1 MSEAAV
7 IFLLILC
14 IIILS
19 SIIIYQRI
27 HFKKGIHARL
37 KEVSDKLEDI
47 LASGSDEKVMV
58 FTDDSALMELSGQI
72 NLLLEEYQKIKVEN
86 RRSQAASKKML
97 SNISH
102 DIKTPMTV
110 ILGYLEMIR
119 LESPEENEL
128 LQKVEEKARKVM
140 ELITQFFTLAKLEA
154 GDTDLEM
161 SKISLN
167 ECCREAVLD
176 FYELLTQKDFRVEVE
191 IPEQPVYTLGDRD
204 ALRRILENLI
214 SNAIRYGADG
224 NYLGIHL
231 HSDEKYVYIDISDK
245 GKGIDK
251 AFSDRIFER
260 LFTMEDSRN
269 REIQGNGLGLTI
281 AKSLANQLGGD
292 IYLISTP
299 YVLTTFTLKLKK
311 LAY

>member
-1 MSEAAV
+1 MSEAAI

-14 IIILS
+14 IILLF
-19 SIIIYQRI
+19 SIILYQRF

-47 LASGSDEKVMV
+47 LVSGSDEKVMV

-72 NLLLEEYQKIKVEN
+72 NLLLEGYQKIKVDY

-128 LQKVEEKARKVM
+128 LEKVEEKARKMM
-140 ELITQFFTLAKLEA
+140 ELISQFFTLAKLEA
-154 GDTDLEM
+154 GDTSLEL
-161 SKISLN
+161 SSVSLN

-176 FYELLTQKDFRVEVE
+176 FYELLTQKNFQVEVGKQGRPGTDSGKSHIKCRPLWRRRQISGSFSSFGRKICLYRHIRQGQRYRQSLFHPDFRPSLHPGGF
-191 IPEQPVYTLGDRD
+191 PEP
-204 ALRRILENLI
+204 
-214 SNAIRYGADG
+214 G
-224 NYLGIHL
+224 NTG
-231 HSDEKYVYIDISDK
+231 
-245 GKGIDK
+245 
-251 AFSDRIFER
+251 
-260 LFTMEDSRN
+260 
-269 REIQGNGLGLTI
+269 
-281 AKSLANQLGGD
+281 
-292 IYLISTP
+292 
-299 YVLTTFTLKLKK
+299 
-311 LAY
+311 